1 MTDPEA
7 LSSLPVKRTSL
18 VLLLL
23 LAIAA
28 GAWFFIKKP
37 AEPEAG
43 GRVTFGKLPAGLA
56 EQFSGE
62 KALAQVRA
70 IVDLGPRP
78 PASEGY
84 EKTLKYLEAEYS
96 KLGWITKRQSF
107 TRATPNGPVVFTNL
121 LARHSSSSGD
131 WNKSVPVVIGGH
143 LDSKGMEAFHFVGAN
158 DGGSSTGVI
167 MELARVLASDPASA
181 AKVEFVLFDGEE
193 AILTSITE
201 SDGLYGSKYY
211 AQDISK
217 RSTWPALGIVLD
229 LVGDSTYDFYYNPEA
244 TASIA
249 ATVEKAAEAS
259 GLGLKRSLTPI
270 IDDHVPLQHTGLPCL
285 HLIGDFMNMPYWHQ
299 QGDTMEIIDAEA
311 LEKTGRTTLR
321 FLATLEAP

>member
-1 MTDPEA
+1 M
-7 LSSLPVKRTSL
+7 KRTSL

-23 LAIAA
+23 LAVAA
-28 GAWFFIKKP
+28 GAWFLLKKP

-43 GRVTFGKLPAGLA
+43 GRVPFEKLPAGLA
-56 EQFSGE
+56 DQLSGE
-62 KALAQVRA
+62 KALAHVKA
-70 IVDLGPRP
+70 IVEFGPRP

-96 KLGWITKRQSF
+96 ALGWISKRQTF

-121 LARHSSSSGD
+121 LARHRSALGD
-131 WNKSVPVVIGGH
+131 WSKSVPVVIGGH
-143 LDSKGMEAFHFVGAN
+143 LDSKGIEAFHFVGAN

-167 MELARVLASDPASA
+167 LELARVLATDPSAA
-181 AKVEFVLFDGEE
+181 AKVELVLFDGEE
-193 AILTSITE
+193 AILSNITE

-229 LVGDSTYDFYYNPEA
+229 LVGDSSYDFYYNPEA
-244 TASIA
+244 TPAIA
-249 ATVEKAAEAS
+249 TTVEKAAEAS
-259 GLGLKRSLTPI
+259 GLKLKRPISPI

-299 QGDTMEIIDAEA
+299 QGDTMEVIDAEA